1 MISEKE
7 KFGTKE
13 EKQSDFGLTADERAK
28 EGSRYG

>member
-1 MISEKE
+1 MSEKR

-13 EKQSDFGLTADERAK
+13 EKQSDFGLTADECAK